1 MGGLAL
7 VSTTDTDQGTEP
19 PVTTCYRHPKR
30 ETYVRCT
37 RCDRSICPD
46 CMREAAV
53 GHHCPDCVKEGGR
66 SIREARTVFG
76 GRVATSGVPVVTQVL
91 IALNIAAYL
100 GELVLSDLVAR
111 FGALGQ
117 GLLGPDGVT
126 YVYDGGVP
134 FGFEAVGIAH
144 GEWYRLITSAFLHQP
159 PDQGTF
165 GILHILFN
173 MYALWTLGPAVEAQL
188 GRIRF
193 ASLYLLSALG
203 GSVLVYLIA
212 PHEGAVGASGAIF
225 GLGAAYFVL
234 GKRLRNDPIGGRQ
247 LLIGLLVW
255 MVVSAA
261 VTSWQGH
268 LGGLL
273 TGGALGLVLAHA
285 PRRHRGVWQTAG
297 MVAMLLVLVTL
308 VVLKTSQLAG
318 AA

>member
-1 MGGLAL
+1 M
-7 VSTTDTDQGTEP
+7 STTDTDQGTEP

-37 RCDRSICPD
+37 RCDRFICPD

-53 GHHCPDCVKEGGR
+53 GHHCPECVKEGGR
-66 SIREARTVFG
+66 SVREARTVFG
-76 GRVATSGVPVVTQVL
+76 GRVATSGVPVVTQIL

-100 GELVLSDLVAR
+100 GELVRSDLVAR
-111 FGALGQ
+111 FDGLGQ
-117 GLLGPDGVT
+117 GLLGPDGVA
-126 YVYDGGVP
+126 YVYDGTAYP
-134 FGFEAVGIAH
+134 GFEAVGIAH
-144 GEWYRLITSAFLHQP
+144 GEWYRLITSAFLHRP

-173 MYALWTLGPAVEAQL
+173 MFALWTLGPAVEAQL

-193 ASLYLLSALG
+193 VSLYLLSALG
-203 GSVLVYLIA
+203 GSVLPYLIA
-212 PHEGAVGASGAIF
+212 PHEGGVGASGAVF

-234 GKRLRNDPIGGRQ
+234 SKRLRNDPIGGRQ

-255 MVVSAA
+255 MAVSAA
-261 VTSWQGH
+261 VTSWQSH

-285 PRRHRGVWQTAG
+285 PRRHRGVWQAAG
-297 MVAMLLVLVTL
+297 MVVMLLVLVTL
-308 VVLKTSQLAG
+308 VVLKTSQLTGTA
-318 AA
+318 

>member
-37 RCDRSICPD
+37 RCDRFICPD

-53 GHHCPDCVKEGGR
+53 GHHCPECVKEGGR
-66 SIREARTVFG
+66 SIREARTAFG
-76 GRVATSGVPVVTQVL
+76 GRVATSGVPVVTQIL

-100 GELVLSDLVAR
+100 GELVRSDLVAR
-111 FGALGQ
+111 FDGLGQ
-117 GLLGPDGVT
+117 GLLGPDGVA
-126 YVYDGGVP
+126 YVYDGTAYP
-134 FGFEAVGIAH
+134 GFEAVGIAH
-144 GEWYRLITSAFLHQP
+144 GEWYRLITSAFLHRP

-173 MYALWTLGPAVEAQL
+173 MFALWTLGPAVEAQL

-193 ASLYLLSALG
+193 VSLYLLSALG
-203 GSVLVYLIA
+203 GSVLPYLIA
-212 PHEGAVGASGAIF
+212 PHEGGVGASGAVF

-234 GKRLRNDPIGGRQ
+234 SKRLRNDPIGGRQ

-255 MVVSAA
+255 MAVSAA
-261 VTSWQGH
+261 VTSWQSH

-285 PRRHRGVWQTAG
+285 PRRHRGVWQAAG
-297 MVAMLLVLVTL
+297 MVVMLLVLVTL
-308 VVLKTSQLAG
+308 VVLKTSQLTGTA
-318 AA
+318 

>member
-1 MGGLAL
+1 MGGFAL

-53 GHHCPDCVKEGGR
+53 GHHCPECVKEGGR
-66 SIREARTVFG
+66 SVRQARTVFG
-76 GRVATSGVPVVTQVL
+76 GRVAASGVPVVTYVL

-100 GELVLSDLVAR
+100 GELVRSDLVVR
-111 FGALGQ
+111 FGGLGQ
-117 GLLGPDGVT
+117 GLLGPDGLA
-126 YVYDGGVP
+126 YVYDGTVYPGYEAIGV
-134 FGFEAVGIAH
+134 AH

-173 MYALWTLGPAVEAQL
+173 MYSLWTLGPAVEAQL

-193 ASLYLLSALG
+193 VSLYLLSALG
-203 GSVLVYLIA
+203 GSVLAYLIA
-212 PHEGAVGASGAIF
+212 PQEGGVGASGAIF

-234 GKRLRNDPIGGRQ
+234 SKRLRNDPIGGRQ

-255 MVVSAA
+255 MAVSAA
-261 VTSWQGH
+261 VTSWQAH

-273 TGGALGLVLAHA
+273 AGGAVGLVLAHA
-285 PRRHRGVWQTAG
+285 PRKHRALWQAAG
-297 MVAMLLVLVTL
+297 MTAMLLLLVTL
-308 VVLKTSQLAG
+308 TVLKTSQLTG